1 MRKKGIVSRVVAA
14 LITIA
19 FMAAV
24 RPDAEPA
31 RASIAFI
38 SILLYEG
45 IRWAIS
51 YSQEVNRKEEHRQI
65 VLMNREAMRVDG
77 ERLDN
82 EVFCS
87 IREVS

>member
-1 MRKKGIVSRVVAA
+1 MTKKGILSRVVAA
-14 LITIA
+14 MITIA

-24 RPDAEPA
+24 KPDAEPA

-38 SILLYEG
+38 SILMYEAVK
-45 IRWAIS
+45 WAIE
-51 YSQEVNRKEEHRQI
+51 YTREVNRKEEHRQI

>member
-19 FMAAV
+19 FMALV

-45 IRWAIS
+45 IRWAIE
-51 YSQEVNRKEEHRQI
+51 YSQRVNQESKHVERVRLNLKARKE
-65 VLMNREAMRVDG
+65 DG
-77 ERLDN
+77 ERLDEMLFN
-82 EVFCS
+82 PY
-87 IREVS
+87 REVS